1 MEISELWTALQEIQ
15 KHLGIINGELGKV
28 QTDVNWLKQ
37 SWWELLCWMR
47 VIVGGIVVGIVLSVW
62 NLIVVH
68 KNGRKRT

>member
-1 MEISELWTALQEIQ
+1 MDISELWTAIQEIQ
-15 KHLGIINGELGKV
+15 KHIGIINGELGKV

-47 VIVGGIVVGIVLSVW
+47 VIVGGIVVGIVLSIW
-62 NLIVVH
+62 NLVVVH